1 MKRTLI
7 GMIWMA
13 VLLALF
19 TVCGSAQTAPKPE
32 QKPAPPSPPQ
42 NEPVVVPCPRI
53 EVRSAGRPVRDG
65 EQVPF
70 AATLSGGDTK
80 VAPMYSW
87 SISSGVMTGG
97 QGTAN
102 IMVDSTGAGVDKAI
116 TATLLVGGFA
126 PECVA
131 DAATTVSVA
140 GPAKKLDEYGT
151 IKEDAETARLNN
163 FIPNVSESE
172 RAFVIVYAGRTSPR
186 GQAKTD
192 LIRIKA
198 YLVKIGTPVD
208 HIVTIDGG
216 FKEEIS
222 HELWLVPIGAESPRP
237 KPTLSAKDIIF
248 PKAVPAKKP

>member
-1 MKRTLI
+1 
-7 GMIWMA
+7 MIWLA
-13 VLLALF
+13 VLLAVL
-19 TVCGSAQTAPKPE
+19 TLCGSAQTTPRPE
-32 QKPAPPSPPQ
+32 QKQAPPQVAPPQ
-42 NEPVVVPCPRI
+42 NEPLVASCPRI

-70 AATLSGGDTK
+70 AAILSGGDTK
-80 VAPMYSW
+80 VAPIYSW

-102 IMVDSTGAGVDKAI
+102 IMVDSTGAGADKAI

-131 DAATTVSVA
+131 DANTAVNVA
-140 GPAKKLDEYGT
+140 GPAKKLDEYAT
-151 IKEDAETARLNN
+151 IKEDAEAVRLNY
-163 FIPNVSESE
+163 FIPSVSESE

-198 YLVKIGTPVD
+198 YLVKAGTPVD

-216 FKEEIS
+216 FKEELS
-222 HELWLVPIGAESPRP
+222 HELWIVPIGAESPRP
-237 KPTLSAKDIIF
+237 KPTLSAKDIVF
-248 PKAVPAKKP
+248 PKAVPMKKP